1 MDLKHMRWFGAGAE
15 ESSFTKAGLKL
26 HVPQPP
32 LSRQIKLLEQELG
45 VTLLRR
51 TTQKVSLTRAG
62 ATFLEHARITLTAA
76 EQASVATKR
85 AAEGRMGNLRIGYIG
100 AAAYSFLPAVLRAVR
115 KERPPINL
123 TLRIMTIPGQGE
135 AFRGRPLGAGFWRE

>member
-1 MDLKHMRWFGAGAE
+1 MDLKDMRWFVAVAG
-15 ESSFTKAGLKL
+15 ESSFTKAASKL
-26 HVPQPP
+26 HVSQPP

-76 EQASVATKR
+76 QQASVATKR
-85 AAEGRMGNLRIGYIG
+85 TAEGRMGNLSVGYIG
-100 AAAYSFLPAVLRAVR
+100 AAAYSF
-115 KERPPINL
+115 
-123 TLRIMTIPGQGE
+123 
-135 AFRGRPLGAGFWRE
+135 